1 MELIS
6 SSYIS
11 RRYFKRLFISFLCIS
26 IIPLGLCVTAILY
39 ANYTMSIEKYS
50 KNAEAI
56 SDGYLQKLEESI
68 EEYKNIG
75 ISLRDNEEI
84 VTLLKHNSGFHE
96 LKQLHDIIDVYI
108 TGRENKFNIYILD
121 EDSRNIYSGQKK
133 VSNFYRTDIYGEWG
147 ILHKLKDNEYTV
159 GANPYVDEDG
169 KLVSLS
175 IGTRIE
181 DNNHNF
187 IGAVVIDVY
196 RDTLLSLLPVVEDD
210 NQHIVLLDKEW
221 INILDTE
228 QMDKEG
234 KLTKA
239 VDKTW
244 RNSFFRTVF
253 NMNGENNSSV
263 FNKKE
268 NNNFYVYTF
277 LNISDFYANMSLLL
291 KFSFLFWAICVGLCL
306 VAAGI
311 LTRRLY
317 APFGTLITSM
327 KLISQGDIKQR
338 IHVEPDQNDEM
349 ALLGNTYNK
358 MLDKINELLG
368 QVIEETQRQKNA
380 EIKSLQAQ
388 ISPHFLYNML
398 NEIKALAKLNRTD
411 EIAHFVIHLGG
422 LLRRSIT
429 FREEFCS
436 IRQELDFVKDYL
448 ELQQIRYERKFI
460 VDIEIPDE
468 LLECQIP
475 SLILQ
480 PIVENSIIHGFT
492 DSKNSHIIQI
502 RAVKKEDKVIINI
515 YDDGVGVDNDYL
527 SYINNVKK
535 SCGLYGGL
543 GVENVQKRLLLT
555 YGIEYGIKMESVKD
569 RYTLVSITL
578 PYRRRSRSDDE
589 KR

>member
-1 MELIS
+1 MELITG
-6 SSYIS
+6 SYIS

-26 IIPLGLCVTAILY
+26 IIPLALCVSAILY

-56 SDGYLQKLEESI
+56 SDGYLQKLEEAI

-75 ISLRDNEEI
+75 ISIGDKKEI
-84 VTLLKHNSGFHE
+84 LTILQENSGNPE
-96 LKQLHDIIDVYI
+96 QKKLHDIMDFYI
-108 TGRENKFNIYILD
+108 TGRENKLNIYILD
-121 EDSRNIYSGQKK
+121 VDSRNIYSGQSG
-133 VSNFYRTDIYGEWG
+133 VPNFYRTDIYDEWG
-147 ILHKLKDNEYTV
+147 ILHKLKSEESAVCANQYMNES
-159 GANPYVDEDG
+159 G

-175 IGTRIE
+175 IATRIE
-181 DNNHNF
+181 DENDNLM
-187 IGAVVIDVY
+187 GAVIIDVY
-196 RDTLLSLLPVVEDD
+196 RDTLISLLPVVENDD
-210 NQHIVLLDKEW
+210 PHIVPLDKEW

-228 QMDKEG
+228 QMDQEG
-234 KLTKA
+234 KLTSV
-239 VDKTW
+239 VDKT
-244 RNSFFRTVF
+244 RGNSFFRTVF
-253 NMNGENNSSV
+253 NMNGENDSSV
-263 FNKKE
+263 FSEKKNK
-268 NNNFYVYTF
+268 NFYVYTF
-277 LNISDFYANMSLLL
+277 LNISDFYTNMSYLL
-291 KFSFLFWAICVGLCL
+291 KFSLLFWAISVGLCL
-306 VAAGI
+306 VAAGV
-311 LTRRLY
+311 LTRKLY
-317 APFGTLITSM
+317 APFNTLLKSM
-327 KLISQGDIKQR
+327 KLISQGDMTQR
-338 IHVEPDQNDEM
+338 IHVEPGQNDEM
-349 ALLGNTYNK
+349 ALLGNTFNK
-358 MLDKINELLG
+358 MLDKLNELLG

-411 EIAHFVIHLGG
+411 EIAQFVIHLGR

-429 FREEFCS
+429 YREEFCS

-448 ELQQIRYERKFI
+448 ELQQIRYESKFV
-460 VDIEIPDE
+460 VDIKIPEE

-492 DSKNSHIIQI
+492 DSRNSHILQM
-502 RAVKKEDKVIINI
+502 RAVKREDKVIIKI
-515 YDDGVGVDNDYL
+515 YDDGVGVDKDYL

-569 RYTLVSITL
+569 QYTLVSITL
-578 PYRRRSRSDDE
+578 PYRRE
-589 KR
+589 AKT